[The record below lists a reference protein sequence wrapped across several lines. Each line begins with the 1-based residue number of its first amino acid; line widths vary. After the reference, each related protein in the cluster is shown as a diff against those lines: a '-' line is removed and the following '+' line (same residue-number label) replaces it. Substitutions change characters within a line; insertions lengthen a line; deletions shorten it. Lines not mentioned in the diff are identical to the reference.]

1 VRLKS
6 EDLYP
11 FGQKYGVLAIL
22 NLNGPWKNRLSSL
35 FKHSAINIFY
45 KKSESINLGIN
56 KYAVH

>member
-45 KKSESINLGIN
+45 KKSESINLGLN
-56 KYAVH
+56 KR